1 MKNTIMIRLLTATT
15 LVGLIA
21 SCGGKQQEAPPKP
34 IGTYKVISLEKTN
47 TTLLAEYPASLEGM
61 MDIDI
66 RPKID
71 GYIEQILV
79 DEGQEVKKGDVLFRI
94 SNPQFSQDMQGLAA
108 AVAAAESAVSTAEL
122 QVQKTKPLV
131 DQGIISAFELK
142 NVELALQARKADLL
156 RAKAQYSNAVTN
168 VGYTTIKS
176 PVSGMVGTIPYR
188 LGSYVN
194 SATAQP
200 LTRVSD
206 ISTIYAY
213 FSISEKQQLD
223 IVAEIEGKT
232 FQEKIAKIPLV
243 NLVLSNGKPYPQQG
257 KIETFSGQVN
267 TQTGAFNV
275 RASFPNADKLLRSG
289 NSATIQVPTHLEN
302 VLIIPQKAT
311 VELQDK
317 RMAYIL
323 VDNKVKAVPV
333 KVRAV
338 PGGKFFVVDEGL
350 NENDK
355 LIIEGIGILTE
366 GTEIK
371 ADFVKFSELLKE
383 ENAEQTK

>member
-1 MKNTIMIRLLTATT
+1 MIRLFIAATVIG
-15 LVGLIA
+15 LVA
-21 SCGGKQQEAPPKP
+21 SCGGKQEEVSQKM
-34 IGTYKVISLEKTN
+34 IGTYKVVNLEKTN
-47 TTLLAEYPASLEGM
+47 TTLLAEYPASLEGI

-79 DEGQEVKKGDVLFRI
+79 DEGQEVTKGQVLFRI
-94 SNPQFSQDMQGLAA
+94 SNPQFSQDMQSLAA
-108 AVAAAESAVSTAEL
+108 SVAAAESAVATAEL
-122 QVQKTKPLV
+122 QVTKTKPLV
-131 DQGIISAFELK
+131 DQGIISSFELK
-142 NVELALQARKADLL
+142 NVELALQARKAELQ
-156 RAKAQYSNAVTN
+156 RAKAQYSNGVTN

-176 PVSGMVGTIPYR
+176 PVNGMVGTIPYR
-188 LGSYVN
+188 IGSYVN

-232 FQEKIAKIPLV
+232 FQEKIAKIPEV
-243 NLVLSNGKPYPQQG
+243 NMVLSNGDLYTHPG
-257 KIETFSGQVN
+257 KIQTFSGQVN

-275 RASFPNADKLLRSG
+275 RANFPNAEKLLRSG
-289 NSATIQVPTHLEN
+289 NSATIQIPTYLEN
-302 VLIIPQKAT
+302 VIIIPQKAT

-323 VDNKVKAVPV
+323 DGDKVKAVPV

-350 NENDK
+350 TEKDQ
-355 LIIEGIGILTE
+355 LVIEGIGILTE
-366 GTEIK
+366 GTVIK
-371 ADFVKFSELLKE
+371 PDFVKIADVVKE
-383 ENAEQTK
+383 ESK

>member
-1 MKNTIMIRLLTATT
+1 MKNTNMIRILTATA
-15 LVGLIA
+15 LVGLMA

-34 IGTYKVISLEKTN
+34 IGTYKVVTLEKTN
-47 TTLLAEYPASLEGM
+47 TTLLAEYPATLEGI

-71 GYIEQILV
+71 GYIDQILV
-79 DEGQEVKKGDVLFRI
+79 DEGQEVKKGQLLFRI
-94 SNPQFSQDMQGLAA
+94 SNPQFSLDMQGLAA
-108 AVAAAESAVSTAEL
+108 SVAAAESAVATAEL

-142 NVELALQARKADLL
+142 NVELALQARKADLQ

-168 VGYTTIKS
+168 VGYTSIKS
-176 PVSGMVGTIPYR
+176 PVDGIVGTIPYR

-206 ISTIYAY
+206 ISTIFAY
-213 FSISEKQQLD
+213 FSIGEKQQMD
-223 IVAEIEGKT
+223 IFSEIEGKT
-232 FQEKIAKIPLV
+232 FQEKITKIPNV
-243 NLVLSNGKPYPQQG
+243 SLVLSNGKQYAQEG
-257 KIETFSGQVN
+257 KIQTFSGQVS

-275 RASFPNADKLLRSG
+275 RASFPNEEKLLRSG
-289 NSATIQVPTHLEN
+289 NSATVQIPTHLEN
-302 VLIIPQKAT
+302 VILIPQKAT
-311 VELQDK
+311 VEMQDK
-317 RMAYIL
+317 RLAYIF
-323 VDNKVKAVPV
+323 VDGKVTAVPV

-338 PGGKFFVVDEGL
+338 PGGKFYVVDEGL
-350 NENDK
+350 TENDQ

-366 GTEIK
+366 GTQIK
-371 ADFVKFSELLKE
+371 ADFIKIADLLTEEVK
-383 ENAEQTK
+383 

>member
-1 MKNTIMIRLLTATT
+1 MIRLFIAATV
-15 LVGLIA
+15 VGLVT
-21 SCGGKQQEAPPKP
+21 SCGGKQEEAPQKM
-34 IGTYKVISLEKTN
+34 IGTYKVVNLEKTN
-47 TTLLAEYPASLEGM
+47 TTLLAEYPASLEGI

-79 DEGQEVKKGDVLFRI
+79 DEGQEVKKGQVLFRI
-94 SNPQFSQDMQGLAA
+94 SNPQFSQDMQSLAA
-108 AVAAAESAVSTAEL
+108 SVAAAESAVATAEL
-122 QVQKTKPLV
+122 QVTKTKPLV

-142 NVELALQARKADLL
+142 NVELALQARKAELQ
-156 RAKAQYSNAVTN
+156 RAKAQYSNGVTN

-176 PVSGMVGTIPYR
+176 PVNGMVGTIPYR
-188 LGSYVN
+188 IGSYVN

-206 ISTIYAY
+206 VSTIYAY

-232 FQEKIAKIPLV
+232 FQEKIEKIPEV
-243 NLVLSNGKPYPQQG
+243 NMVLSNGNLYNHPG
-257 KIETFSGQVN
+257 KIQTFSGQVN

-275 RASFPNADKLLRSG
+275 RASFSNAEKLLRSG
-289 NSATIQVPTHLEN
+289 NSATIQIPTHLEN

-323 VDNKVKAVPV
+323 DGDKVKAVPV

-350 NENDK
+350 TEKDQ
-355 LIIEGIGILTE
+355 LVIEGIGILTE
-366 GTEIK
+366 GTVIK
-371 ADFVKFSELLKE
+371 PDFVKIADVLKE
-383 ENAEQTK
+383 ESK

>member
-1 MKNTIMIRLLTATT
+1 MKNTIMIRILTATT

-21 SCGGKQQEAPPKP
+21 SCGGKQQEGPPKP
-34 IGTYKVISLEKTN
+34 VGTYKVISLEKTN

-188 LGSYVN
+188 IGSYVN

-275 RASFPNADKLLRSG
+275 RASFPNVDKLLRSG
-289 NSATIQVPTHLEN
+289 NSATIQVPAHLEN

-323 VDNKVKAVPV
+323 ADNKVKAVPV

-350 NENDK
+350 SENDQ

-383 ENAEQTK
+383 ENVEQTK

>member
-1 MKNTIMIRLLTATT
+1 MSHSSMIRIITAVAIT
-15 LVGLIA
+15 GIIA
-21 SCGGKQQEAPPKP
+21 SCGGKKEEAQQKP
-34 IGTYKVISLEKTN
+34 IGTYKVLKLEKAN
-47 TTLLAEYPASLEGM
+47 TTLLAAYPASLEGI

-71 GYIEQILV
+71 GYIDQILV
-79 DEGQEVKKGDVLFRI
+79 DEGQEVKKGQLLFRI
-94 SNPQFSQDMQGLAA
+94 SNPQFSQDVQALAA
-108 AVAAAESAVSTAEL
+108 SVAAAESAVSTAEL

-142 NVELALQARKADLL
+142 NVELALQARKADLQ
-156 RAKAQYSNAVTN
+156 RAKAQYSSAVTN
-168 VGYTTIKS
+168 VGYTAIKS
-176 PVSGMVGTIPYR
+176 PVNGVVGTIPYR
-188 LGSYVN
+188 IGSYVN

-206 ISTIYAY
+206 INTIYAY

-223 IVAEIEGKT
+223 IVSEIEGKT
-232 FQEKIAKIPLV
+232 FQEKIDKIPPV
-243 NLVLSNGKPYPQQG
+243 KMTLSNGEEYNQAG
-257 KIETFSGQVN
+257 KIQTFSGQVN

-275 RASFPNADKLLRSG
+275 RASFPNPDKLLRSG
-289 NSATIQVPTHLEN
+289 NSATVNIPTHLEN
-302 VLIIPQKAT
+302 VIIIPQKAT

-317 RMAYIL
+317 RMAY
-323 VDNKVKAVPV
+323 VFADNKVKAVPV

-350 NENDK
+350 TENDQ

-371 ADFVKFSELLKE
+371 PQIVDLNEILNPK
-383 ENAEQTK
+383 

>member
-1 MKNTIMIRLLTATT
+1 MIRLFIAATVIG
-15 LVGLIA
+15 LVA
-21 SCGGKQQEAPPKP
+21 SCGGKQEEVPQKM
-34 IGTYKVISLEKTN
+34 IGTYKVVNLEKTN
-47 TTLLAEYPASLEGM
+47 TTLLAEYPASLEGI

-79 DEGQEVKKGDVLFRI
+79 DEGQEVTKGQVLFRI
-94 SNPQFSQDMQGLAA
+94 SNPQFSQDMQSLAA
-108 AVAAAESAVSTAEL
+108 SVAAAESAVATAEL
-122 QVQKTKPLV
+122 QVTKTKPLV

-142 NVELALQARKADLL
+142 NVELALQARKAELQ
-156 RAKAQYSNAVTN
+156 RAKAQYSNGVTN

-176 PVSGMVGTIPYR
+176 PVNGMVGTIPYR
-188 LGSYVN
+188 IGSYVN

-232 FQEKIAKIPLV
+232 FQEKIAKIPEV
-243 NLVLSNGKPYPQQG
+243 NMVLSNGDLYTHPG
-257 KIETFSGQVN
+257 KIQTFSGQVN

-275 RASFPNADKLLRSG
+275 RANFPNAEKLLRSG
-289 NSATIQVPTHLEN
+289 NSATIQIPTYLEN
-302 VLIIPQKAT
+302 VIIIPQKAT

-323 VDNKVKAVPV
+323 DGDKVKAVPV

-350 NENDK
+350 TEKDQ
-355 LIIEGIGILTE
+355 LVIEGIGILTE
-366 GTEIK
+366 GTVIK
-371 ADFVKFSELLKE
+371 PDFVKIADVVKE
-383 ENAEQTK
+383 ESK

>member
-15 LVGLIA
+15 LVGLMA

-34 IGTYKVISLEKTN
+34 IGTYKVILLEKKN
-47 TTLLAEYPASLEGM
+47 TTLLAEYPASLEGI

-176 PVSGMVGTIPYR
+176 PVNGMIGTIPYR
-188 LGSYVN
+188 IGSYVN

-232 FQEKIAKIPLV
+232 FQEKIGKIPMV
-243 NLVLSNGKPYPQQG
+243 NLVLSNGKVYAQQG

-267 TQTGAFNV
+267 IQTGAFNV
-275 RASFPNADKLLRSG
+275 RASFPNTDKLLRSG
-289 NSATIQVPTHLEN
+289 NSATIQIPAHLEN
-302 VLIIPQKAT
+302 VIIIPQKAT

-333 KVRAV
+333 KVRSV

-350 NENDK
+350 SEKDQ

-371 ADFVKFSELLKE
+371 ADFVKFSDLLTE
-383 ENAEQTK
+383 ETK

>member
-1 MKNTIMIRLLTATT
+1 MKNNSTMIRIVTT
-15 LVGLIA
+15 VTLIGVLA
-21 SCGGKQQEAPPKP
+21 SCGGKEQAAPPKM
-34 IGTYKVISLEKTN
+34 IGTYKVVHLEKTE
-47 TTLLAEYPASLEGM
+47 TTLLAEYPASLEGI

-71 GYIEQILV
+71 GYIDQILV
-79 DEGQEVKKGDVLFRI
+79 DEGQEVKKGQILFKI
-94 SNPQFSQDMQGLAA
+94 SNPQFAQDMQSLAA
-108 AVAAAESAVSTAEL
+108 SVAAAESAVATAEL
-122 QVQKTKPLV
+122 QVTKTKPLV
-131 DQGIISAFELK
+131 QQGIISSFELK
-142 NVELALQARKADLL
+142 NVELTLQARKAELQ

-176 PVSGMVGTIPYR
+176 PVNGVVGTIPYR
-188 LGSYVN
+188 IGSYVN

-223 IVAEIEGKT
+223 IVSQIEGKT
-232 FQEKIAKIPLV
+232 FQEKIEKIPAV
-243 NLVLSNGKPYPQQG
+243 NLVLSNGNLYAQQG
-257 KIETFSGQVN
+257 KIQTFSGQVN

-275 RASFPNADKLLRSG
+275 RASFPNADKLLHSG
-289 NSATIQVPTHLEN
+289 NSATIQIPTHLNN

-317 RMAYIL
+317 RLAYI
-323 VDNKVKAVPV
+323 VDQGNKVKAVPV

-350 NENDK
+350 TEKDQ

-366 GTEIK
+366 GTVIK
-371 ADFVKFSELLKE
+371 PVVISVADLLKDDE
-383 ENAEQTK
+383 VKK

>member
-1 MKNTIMIRLLTATT
+1 MKNNLTMIRLYTA
-15 LVGLIA
+15 VAIMGLAA
-21 SCGGKQQEAPPKP
+21 SCGGKKEEIPQKP
-34 IGTYKVISLEKTN
+34 IGSYKVVSLERTN
-47 TTLLAEYPASLEGM
+47 TTLLAEYPASLEGI

-66 RPKID
+66 RPKVD
-71 GYIEQILV
+71 GYIEQV
-79 DEGQEVKKGDVLFRI
+79 FVHEGQEVKKGDVLFKI
-94 SNPQFSQDMQGLAA
+94 SNPQFSQDMESLAA
-108 AVAAAESAVSTAEL
+108 AIASAESAVSTAEL
-122 QVQKTKPLV
+122 QVTKTKPLV
-131 DQGIISAFELK
+131 DQGIISSFELK
-142 NVELALQARKADLL
+142 NAELNLQARKADLQ

-176 PVSGMVGTIPYR
+176 PVNGVVGNLPYR
-188 LGSYVN
+188 IGSYVN

-232 FQEKIAKIPLV
+232 FQEKIEKIPPVKLM
-243 NLVLSNGKPYPQQG
+243 LSNGQLYNQEG
-257 KIETFSGQVN
+257 KIQTFSGQVN

-275 RASFPNADKLLRSG
+275 RASFLNAEKLLYSG
-289 NSATIQVPTHLEN
+289 NSATIQVPAHLEN
-302 VLIIPQKAT
+302 VILIPQKAT

-323 VDNKVKAVPV
+323 DKDNKVKAVPV

-338 PGGKFFVVDEGL
+338 PGGRFFVVDEGVS
-350 NENDK
+350 EKDR

-371 ADFVKFSELLKE
+371 PDFIKITDLLSTE
-383 ENAEQTK
+383 EK

>member
-1 MKNTIMIRLLTATT
+1 MIRLFITATVIG
-15 LVGLIA
+15 LVA
-21 SCGGKQQEAPPKP
+21 SCGGKQEEAPQKM
-34 IGTYKVISLEKTN
+34 IGTYKVVNLEKTN
-47 TTLLAEYPASLEGM
+47 TTLLAEYPASLEGI

-79 DEGQEVKKGDVLFRI
+79 DEGQEVKKGQVLFRI
-94 SNPQFSQDMQGLAA
+94 SNPQFSQDMQSLAA
-108 AVAAAESAVSTAEL
+108 SVAAAESAVATAEL
-122 QVQKTKPLV
+122 QVTKTKPLV

-142 NVELALQARKADLL
+142 NVELALQARKAELQ
-156 RAKAQYSNAVTN
+156 RAKAQYSNGVTN

-176 PVSGMVGTIPYR
+176 PVNGMVGTIPYR
-188 LGSYVN
+188 IGSYVN

-232 FQEKIAKIPLV
+232 FQEKIAKIPEV
-243 NLVLSNGKPYPQQG
+243 NMVLSNGNLYNHPG
-257 KIETFSGQVN
+257 KIQTFSGQVN

-275 RASFPNADKLLRSG
+275 RASFPNAEKLLRSG
-289 NSATIQVPTHLEN
+289 NSATIQIPTYLEH
-302 VLIIPQKAT
+302 VIIIPQKAT

-323 VDNKVKAVPV
+323 DGDKVKAVPV

-350 NENDK
+350 TEKDQ
-355 LIIEGIGILTE
+355 LVIEGIGILTE
-366 GTEIK
+366 GTVIK
-371 ADFVKFSELLKE
+371 PDFVKIADVLKE
-383 ENAEQTK
+383 ESK

>member
-1 MKNTIMIRLLTATT
+1 MIRLFTATAVIG
-15 LVGLIA
+15 LVA
-21 SCGGKQQEAPPKP
+21 SCGGGKQEVSQKP
-34 IGTYKVISLEKTN
+34 IGSYKVVTLERTN
-47 TTLLAEYPASLEGM
+47 TTLLAEYPASLEGI

-94 SNPQFSQDMQGLAA
+94 SNPQFAQDMQSLAA
-108 AVAAAESAVSTAEL
+108 AVASAESAVATAEL
-122 QVQKTKPLV
+122 QVEKTRPLV
-131 DQGIISAFELK
+131 EKGIISAFELK
-142 NVELALQARKADLL
+142 NVELALQARKADLQQ
-156 RAKAQYSNAVTN
+156 AKAQYSNAVTN
-168 VGYTTIKS
+168 VGYTTVKS
-176 PVSGMVGTIPYR
+176 PVNGVVGSLPYR

-223 IVAEIEGKT
+223 IVAEVEGKT
-232 FQEKIAKIPLV
+232 FQEKIDKIPPV
-243 NLVLSNGKPYPQQG
+243 NLVLSNGQLYSQKG
-257 KIETFSGQVN
+257 KIQTFSGQVN
-267 TQTGAFNV
+267 AQTGAFNV
-275 RASFPNADKLLRSG
+275 RASFPNPEKLLHSG
-289 NSATIQVPTHLEN
+289 SSATIQIPAYLEN
-302 VLIIPQKAT
+302 VILIPQKAT

-323 VDNKVKAVPV
+323 DKDNKVKAVPV

-338 PGGKFFVVDEGL
+338 PGGRFFVVDEGL
-350 NENDK
+350 SEKDQ

-371 ADFVKFSELLKE
+371 PDFIKAADLL
-383 ENAEQTK
+383 NADEK

>member
-1 MKNTIMIRLLTATT
+1 MIRLGVVAAITA
-15 LVGLIA
+15 LVT
-21 SCGGKQQEAPPKP
+21 SCGGKQEETPQKP
-34 IGTYKVISLEKTN
+34 IGTYKVLNLERTN
-47 TTLLAEYPASLEGM
+47 TTLLAEYPASLEGI

-71 GYIEQILV
+71 GYIEQIFV
-79 DEGQEVKKGDVLFRI
+79 DEGQEVKKGQVLFRI
-94 SNPQFSQDMQGLAA
+94 SNPQFAQDMQSLAA
-108 AVAAAESAVSTAEL
+108 SVAAAESAVATAEL
-122 QVQKTKPLV
+122 QVTKTRPLV
-131 DQGIISAFELK
+131 EQGIISAFELK
-142 NVELALQARKADLL
+142 NVELALQARKAELQ

-176 PVSGMVGTIPYR
+176 PVDGVVGTIPYR
-188 LGSYVN
+188 IGSYVN

-206 ISTIYAY
+206 INTVYAY

-223 IVAEIEGKT
+223 IVSEIEGKT
-232 FQEKIAKIPLV
+232 FQEKINKIPQV
-243 NLVLSNGKPYPQQG
+243 KLVLSNRQAYNLEG
-257 KIETFSGQVN
+257 KIQTFSGQVN

-275 RASFPNADKLLRSG
+275 RASFPNPERLLRSG
-289 NSATIQVPTHLEN
+289 NSATVQVPTHLEN
-302 VLIIPQKAT
+302 VIIIPQKAT

-317 RMAYIL
+317 RMAYVF

-333 KVRAV
+333 IVRAV

-350 NENDK
+350 TEKDQ

-371 ADFVKFSELLKE
+371 ADFVKIADLLKE
-383 ENAEQTK
+383 EEVK

>member
-1 MKNTIMIRLLTATT
+1 MKNTIMIRILTATA

-34 IGTYKVISLEKTN
+34 IGTYKVIPLEKTN
-47 TTLLAEYPASLEGM
+47 TTLLAEYPASLEGI

-71 GYIEQILV
+71 GYIDQILV
-79 DEGQEVKKGDVLFRI
+79 DEGQEVKKGQLLFRI
-94 SNPQFSQDMQGLAA
+94 SNPQYSQDMQGLSAS
-108 AVAAAESAVSTAEL
+108 VAAAEAAVATAEL

-131 DQGIISAFELK
+131 EQGIISAFELK
-142 NVELALQARKADLL
+142 NVELALQARKADLQ

-168 VGYTTIKS
+168 VGYTAIKS
-176 PVSGMVGTIPYR
+176 PVDGMVGTIPYR
-188 LGSYVN
+188 IGSYVN

-213 FSISEKQQLD
+213 FSINEKQQMD
-223 IVAEIEGKT
+223 IFSEIEGKT
-232 FQEKIAKIPLV
+232 FQDKIAKIPLV
-243 NLVLSNGKPYPQQG
+243 NLVLSNGKAYTQQG

-275 RASFPNADKLLRSG
+275 RASFPNAEKLLRSG
-289 NSATIQVPTHLEN
+289 NSATVQVPTHLEN
-302 VLIIPQKAT
+302 VIIIPQKAT

-317 RMAYIL
+317 RMAYL
-323 VDNKVKAVPV
+323 FVDGKVKAVPV
-333 KVRAV
+333 VVRAV

-350 NENDK
+350 TEKDQ

-371 ADFVKFSELLKE
+371 ADLVKLSDLLTE
-383 ENAEQTK
+383 ETK

>member
-1 MKNTIMIRLLTATT
+1 MKKSTMIRLFTAVATIG
-15 LVGLIA
+15 LVA
-21 SCGGKQQEAPPKP
+21 SCGGGKQEAPQKP
-34 IGTYKVISLEKTN
+34 IGTYKVLNLEKTN
-47 TTLLAEYPASLEGM
+47 TTLLAEYPASLEGI

-94 SNPQFSQDMQGLAA
+94 SNPQFGQDMQSLAA
-108 AVAAAESAVSTAEL
+108 SVAAAESAVATAEL
-122 QVQKTKPLV
+122 QVTKTRPLV
-131 DQGIISAFELK
+131 EQGIISAFELK
-142 NVELALQARKADLL
+142 NVELALQARKADLQ
-156 RAKAQYSNAVTN
+156 RAQAQHSNAVTN
-168 VGYTTIKS
+168 VGYTVVKS
-176 PVSGMVGTIPYR
+176 PVNGVVGNLPYR
-188 LGSYVN
+188 IGSYVN

-200 LTRVSD
+200 LTKVSD
-206 ISTIYAY
+206 INTIYAY

-232 FQEKIAKIPLV
+232 FQEKIEKIPPV
-243 NLVLSNGKPYPQQG
+243 NLLLSNGKLYDQQG
-257 KIETFSGQVN
+257 KIQTFSGQVN
-267 TQTGAFNV
+267 VQTGAFNV
-275 RASFPNADKLLRSG
+275 RASFPNPEKLLRSG
-289 NSATIQVPTHLEN
+289 NSATVQIPAHLEN
-302 VLIIPQKAT
+302 VIIIPQKAT

-317 RMAYIL
+317 RMAYVL

-350 NENDK
+350 TEKDQ
-355 LIIEGIGILTE
+355 LIIEGIGILVE

-371 ADFVKFSELLKE
+371 PQVVTIDELLTE
-383 ENAEQTK
+383 

>member
-1 MKNTIMIRLLTATT
+1 MIRLFIAATVIG
-15 LVGLIA
+15 LVA
-21 SCGGKQQEAPPKP
+21 SCGGKQEEAPQKM
-34 IGTYKVISLEKTN
+34 IGTYKVLNLEKTN
-47 TTLLAEYPASLEGM
+47 TTLLAEYPASLEGI

-79 DEGQEVKKGDVLFRI
+79 DEGQEVKKGEVLFRI
-94 SNPQFSQDMQGLAA
+94 SNPQFSQDMQSLAA
-108 AVAAAESAVSTAEL
+108 SVAAAESAVATAEL
-122 QVQKTKPLV
+122 QVTKTKPLV

-142 NVELALQARKADLL
+142 NVELALQARKAELQ
-156 RAKAQYSNAVTN
+156 RAKAQYSNGVTN

-176 PVSGMVGTIPYR
+176 PVNGMVGTIPYR
-188 LGSYVN
+188 IGSYVN

-223 IVAEIEGKT
+223 IVAETEGKT
-232 FQEKIAKIPLV
+232 FQEKIEKIPDV
-243 NLVLSNGKPYPQQG
+243 NMVLSNGNLYNHPG
-257 KIETFSGQVN
+257 KIQTFSGQVN

-275 RASFPNADKLLRSG
+275 RASFPNAEKLLRSG
-289 NSATIQVPTHLEN
+289 NSATIQIPTYLEN
-302 VLIIPQKAT
+302 VIIIPQKAT

-323 VDNKVKAVPV
+323 DGDKVKAVPV

-350 NENDK
+350 TEKDQ
-355 LIIEGIGILTE
+355 LVIEGIGILTE
-366 GTEIK
+366 GTVIK
-371 ADFVKFSELLKE
+371 PDFVKIADVLKE
-383 ENAEQTK
+383 ESK

>member
-1 MKNTIMIRLLTATT
+1 MIRLVTAAAITG
-15 LVGLIA
+15 LVA
-21 SCGGKQQEAPPKP
+21 SCGGGKQDAPQKP
-34 IGTYKVISLEKTN
+34 VGTYKVLHLEKTN
-47 TTLLAEYPASLEGM
+47 TTLLAEYPASLEGI

-71 GYIEQILV
+71 GYIEEILV
-79 DEGQEVKKGDVLFRI
+79 DEGQEVKKGQLLFRI
-94 SNPQFSQDMQGLAA
+94 SNPQYAQDMQSLAA
-108 AVAAAESAVSTAEL
+108 SVAAAESAVATAEL
-122 QVQKTKPLV
+122 QVTKTRPLV

-142 NVELALQARKADLL
+142 NVELALQARKADLQ

-168 VGYTTIKS
+168 VGYTTVKS
-176 PVSGMVGTIPYR
+176 PVDGVVGSLPYR
-188 LGSYVN
+188 IGSYVN

-232 FQEKIAKIPLV
+232 FQEKIEKIPPVSL
-243 NLVLSNGKPYPQQG
+243 LLSNGRPYNQQG
-257 KIETFSGQVN
+257 KIQTFSGQVN

-275 RASFPNADKLLRSG
+275 RASFPNPDRLLRSG
-289 NSATIQVPTHLEN
+289 NSATVQVPTHLEN
-302 VLIIPQKAT
+302 VIIIPQKAT

-317 RMAYIL
+317 RMAYVL
-323 VDNKVKAVPV
+323 EGNKVKGVPV

-350 NENDK
+350 TEKDQ

-371 ADFVKFSELLKE
+371 AEFVKIADLLNTE
-383 ENAEQTK
+383 EK

>member
-1 MKNTIMIRLLTATT
+1 MIRLVTAATVIG
-15 LVGLIA
+15 LVA
-21 SCGGKQQEAPPKP
+21 SCGEKKEEAPQKL
-34 IGTYKVISLEKTN
+34 IGTYKVVGLERTN
-47 TTLLAEYPASLEGM
+47 TTLLAEYPASLEGI

-71 GYIEQILV
+71 GYIDQILV

-94 SNPQFSQDMQGLAA
+94 SNPQFSQDMQSLAA
-108 AVAAAESAVSTAEL
+108 SVAAAESAVATAEL
-122 QVQKTKPLV
+122 QVTKTRPLV
-131 DQGIISAFELK
+131 EQGIISAFELK
-142 NVELALQARKADLL
+142 NVELALQARKADLQ

-176 PVSGMVGTIPYR
+176 PVNGVVGTIPYR
-188 LGSYVN
+188 IGSYVN

-223 IVAEIEGKT
+223 IVSEIEGKT
-232 FQEKIAKIPLV
+232 FQEKIDKIPSV
-243 NLVLSNGKPYPQQG
+243 NLVLSNGQLYDQKG
-257 KIETFSGQVN
+257 KIQTFSGQVN
-267 TQTGAFNV
+267 IQTGAFNV
-275 RASFPNADKLLRSG
+275 RASFPNPERLLHSG
-289 NSATIQVPTHLEN
+289 NSATLQVPTHLEN
-302 VLIIPQKAT
+302 VILIPQKAT

-317 RMAYIL
+317 RMAY
-323 VDNKVKAVPV
+323 VFTDNKVKAVPV

-350 NENDK
+350 SEKDQ

-371 ADFVKFSELLKE
+371 PDLIKIADLLKE
-383 ENAEQTK
+383 ETK

>member
-1 MKNTIMIRLLTATT
+1 MIRLFIAATVIG
-15 LVGLIA
+15 LVA
-21 SCGGKQQEAPPKP
+21 SCGGKQEEAPQKM
-34 IGTYKVISLEKTN
+34 IGTYKVVNLEKTN
-47 TTLLAEYPASLEGM
+47 TTLLAEYPASLEGI

-79 DEGQEVKKGDVLFRI
+79 DEGQEVTKGQVLFRI
-94 SNPQFSQDMQGLAA
+94 SNPQFSQDMQSLAA
-108 AVAAAESAVSTAEL
+108 SVAAAESAVATAEL
-122 QVQKTKPLV
+122 QVTKTKPLV

-142 NVELALQARKADLL
+142 NVELALQARKAELQ
-156 RAKAQYSNAVTN
+156 RAKAQYSNGVTN

-176 PVSGMVGTIPYR
+176 PVNGMVGTIPYR
-188 LGSYVN
+188 IGSYVN

-232 FQEKIAKIPLV
+232 FQEKIAKIPEV
-243 NLVLSNGKPYPQQG
+243 NMVLSNGDLYTHPG
-257 KIETFSGQVN
+257 KIQTFSGQVN

-275 RASFPNADKLLRSG
+275 RANFPNAEKLLRSG
-289 NSATIQVPTHLEN
+289 NSATIQIPTYLEN
-302 VLIIPQKAT
+302 VIIIPQKAT

-323 VDNKVKAVPV
+323 DGDKVKAVPV

-350 NENDK
+350 TEKDQ
-355 LIIEGIGILTE
+355 LVIEGIGILTE
-366 GTEIK
+366 GTVIK
-371 ADFVKFSELLKE
+371 PDFVKIADVVKE
-383 ENAEQTK
+383 ESK